1 MNMRVPT
8 KSMVQMIADAA
19 VKSERNEAQA
29 FHGRRVEERQRV
41 NGQDN
46 GYTGPVTEA
55 ELQAMK
61 AAPSKTYKPAHGGY
75 CLSSLTRSGNPVTSA
90 YEYERRDSASE
101 YERRDF

>member
-1 MNMRVPT
+1 MKHVQT
-8 KSMVQMIADAA
+8 KSMVEMIAAAA
-19 VKSERNEAQA
+19 VKSEQNSAQR
-29 FHGRRVEERQRV
+29 FHGERVEHRQRV

-75 CLSSLTRSGNPVTSA
+75 PGLTRNGNP
-90 YEYERRDSASE
+90 Y
-101 YERRDF
+101 